1 MNHVISEGLLNDIDP
16 RARSSLTSDPT
27 KWTHEQFLKWQVEE
41 YNKSKVAPKNGYNC
55 VACFNR
61 GYFALI
67 NSAGNFALRPCTC
80 LNIQR
85 QISAAKTSGFGDM
98 LQTYVFE
105 TYEAKDEWQQK
116 LKRGAMLYTQQ
127 SDLPWLYIG
136 GQSGA
141 GKSHICTAAA
151 TRLLQQGK
159 VVKYVMWRDVFRKM
173 ESYRYE
179 EEKYN
184 AILKE
189 LEEVEV
195 LVIDDFLKGMDISKQ
210 GSALEIAFDV
220 INRRY
225 NNKRPTIISSE
236 LQLVEVERLDKAL
249 FGRIKERCGKFALNI
264 KNDDDR
270 NYRARNKVII

>member
-1 MNHVISEGLLNDIDP
+1 MSKSTNCYIIKLKV
-16 RARSSLTSDPT
+16 T
-27 KWTHEQFLKWQVEE
+27 KAPNGYKTLQM
-41 YNKSKVAPKNGYNC
+41 PKNKN
-55 VACFNR
+55 
-61 GYFALI
+61 LI
-67 NSAGNFALRPCTC
+67 NYRTINTHLT
-80 LNIQR
+80 
-85 QISAAKTSGFGDM
+85 
-98 LQTYVFE
+98 FE
-105 TYEAKDEWQQK
+105 TYKVTKEWQQK

-249 FGRIKERCGKFALNI
+249 FGRIKERCRSYFYSIGTYSCKWIKCKESLICPKCGMELNVKGYMREEI
-264 KNDDDR
+264 KEAF
-270 NYRARNKVII
+270 NYCPYCGVECKI